1 MPTRVTD
8 DVERELRRRDRSAKV
23 GAGCLG
29 FIIGLIAFLALLV
42 AAIYALPHH
51 KDGTPAVNDV
61 LLVVIFLAIAAVP
74 FAAALIGWR
83 SAVPMRKYRQQRA
96 IVKAGADAEQRRPDL
111 ME

>member
-1 MPTRVTD
+1 VPTRVTD

-23 GAGCLG
+23 GTGCLG
-29 FIIGLIAFLALLV
+29 LIIGLVAFLVLLV
-42 AAIYALPHH
+42 AAILALPHH

-61 LLVVIFLAIAAVP
+61 LLVVIALAIVAVP
-74 FAAALIGWR
+74 FVAALIGWR

-96 IVKAGADAEQRRPDL
+96 IVNAAADAEQRRRDL